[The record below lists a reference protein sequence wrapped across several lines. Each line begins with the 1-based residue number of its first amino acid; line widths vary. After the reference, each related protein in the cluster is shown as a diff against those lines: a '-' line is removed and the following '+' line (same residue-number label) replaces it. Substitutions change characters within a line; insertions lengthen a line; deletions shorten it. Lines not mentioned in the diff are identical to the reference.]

1 MTTTSHQ
8 PPGLPRQDE
17 IVRIIAAALDPA
29 AFQDDLM
36 RPGRGNRALDGILQ
50 RREAALAGASAA
62 LGHIQQEGWRFC
74 RIEDQDGSAVPHS
87 DAIDPG
93 IIDALTSGLSVAFP
107 EPRLKARF

>member
-1 MTTTSHQ
+1 MAPTRI
-8 PPGLPRQDE
+8 LPRLASGFFD
-17 IVRIIAAALDPA
+17 ISRS
-29 AFQDDLM
+29 
-36 RPGRGNRALDGILQ
+36 RGIQ
-50 RREAALAGASAA
+50 RREAARAGASAA